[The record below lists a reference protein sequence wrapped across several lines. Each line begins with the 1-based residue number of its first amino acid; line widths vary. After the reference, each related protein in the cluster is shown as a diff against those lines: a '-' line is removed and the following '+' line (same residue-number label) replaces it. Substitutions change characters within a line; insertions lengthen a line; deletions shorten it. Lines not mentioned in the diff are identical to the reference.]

1 MTERNWIIY
10 FAEDWGRHLSTSQ
23 LLASELASHYN
34 ILWVNSLGLREPR
47 LTPGD
52 VKRAWAKISQFAASA
67 LKNKR
72 RKKASITTT
81 PPNIHVAS
89 PLAIPFLRYR
99 IVRRINRFL
108 VRRYLRPRMT
118 ALGIHEPIIVTAAV
132 ESVDVLE
139 DLGAKHK
146 VYYCADEYSQIAGMN
161 AELVR
166 ILEQELL
173 GKVDLVVASAA
184 NLAHEKARFHANVHY
199 LPHGV
204 NYQKFSQALNHTM
217 DMPEDLR
224 AYRKPLIGFVGL
236 IGEHINVEL
245 IGRLARELPQASI
258 ILIGPLEEGM
268 ALPPEDSIIHLG
280 PQPHDHLPRYLAH
293 FEVCI
298 LPYAYTE
305 RNRFANPTK
314 LREYLA
320 AGCPVVSTLQSEAE
334 KLSEFVDFATDEEE
348 FVEAVRHILKHGPKL
363 PRETISIAMS
373 EQTWHSRA
381 AMLRTL
387 LESSAT

>member
-23 LLASELASHYN
+23 LLASELAAHYN

-47 LTPGD
+47 LTPND
-52 VKRAWAKISQFAASA
+52 IKRVFAKLGQFATSA
-67 LKNKR
+67 LKNKQG
-72 RKKASITTT
+72 KEINSTT
-81 PPNIHVAS
+81 PQNIHIAS

-99 IVRRINRFL
+99 LIRRINRFL
-108 VRRYLRPRMT
+108 VRHYLQARMA
-118 ALGIHEPIIVTAAV
+118 ALGIREPTIVTDAI
-132 ESVDVLE
+132 ESVDVLD
-139 DLGAKHK
+139 DLGAKRK

-166 ILEQELL
+166 TLEQELL
-173 GKVDLVVASAA
+173 NKVELVVASAA
-184 NLAHEKARFHANVHY
+184 NLAHEKARLHTNVHY

-204 NYQKFSQALNHTM
+204 DYQKFRQALNYTIG
-217 DMPEDLR
+217 MPEDLR
-224 AYRKPLIGFVGL
+224 SFRKPLIGFVGL
-236 IGEHINVEL
+236 IGEHIDIAL
-245 IGRLARELPQASI
+245 IGRLAREIPQASV
-258 ILIGPLEEGM
+258 ILIGPLEEGTT
-268 ALPPEDSIIHLG
+268 LPKHESIIHLG
-280 PQPHDHLPRYLAH
+280 PRPHDQLPQYLAH

-334 KLSEFVDFATDEEE
+334 KLCEFVDFSTNEDE
-348 FVEAVRHILKHGPKL
+348 FIEAVRRILEHGPPL
-363 PRETISIAMS
+363 PRETISAAMS
-373 EQTWHSRA
+373 DHTWHSRA
-381 AMLRTL
+381 DTLRTL
-387 LESSAT
+387 LEKSAA